1 MSKRRVANESLS
13 LGGKFRMKNL
23 FRSLAAVA
31 LAVAGLLTVVSA
43 PASATTAKKSVV
55 CYRLKSNKVQSKRY
69 DTKGG
74 VCPTGWSKHKPT
86 PTAAAG
92 GLQGSNKSGD
102 IDLVVPSSVS
112 LAINGSSFDA
122 PMIGATTS
130 GSTAYSAGG
139 KVSFS
144 SYPAAGSGTGR
155 TAIVGGSVN
164 IGFSDQ
170 PMTPGAGTLPTGA
183 VEANYVQVPYILGGA
198 VIGYNL
204 GSSLTNIKLTTNEL
218 AKIYDGQI
226 TTWSNLAII
235 NTNGGLSSTTGK
247 ALQSLYTGK
256 SPANTIKVIY
266 RNASS
271 GTTYAFTDWLHSSG
285 GSSHAPSGNVM
296 EGSGNVWNATDILG
310 AANNAAMATDINAN
324 PGAIGYVEYSYL
336 LIPGNAAIQTASL
349 QDRDGQWLQPSLKNI
364 GAAATAAGTNIT
376 PDSFSIVNQRGSNVW
391 PLATYSW
398 AIVAKNQ
405 TNEANGEAVVKY
417 LDWETHY
424 AQSALAKAEG
434 YVALPAAIEAYARQ
448 QLMTVTSGGAVLLT
462 KTS

>member
-1 MSKRRVANESLS
+1 MQK
-13 LGGKFRMKNL
+13 L

-31 LAVAGLLTVVSA
+31 LAVAGLLAVVSA
-43 PASATTAKKSVV
+43 PASAGTAKKSVV
-55 CYRLKSNKVQSKRY
+55 CYRLISNKDTAKRF

-74 VCPTGWSKHKPT
+74 VCPKPWSKHKQKPKK
-86 PTAAAG
+86 TAPSG

-102 IDLVVPSSVS
+102 IDLVVPSNVT

-122 PMIGATTS
+122 PMVGATTS

-170 PMTPGAGTLPTGA
+170 PMTPSAGTLPAGA

-198 VIGYNL
+198 VVGYNL
-204 GSSLTNIKLTTNEL
+204 PGAALSTVKLTTNEV
-218 AKIYDGQI
+218 AKIYDGTI
-226 TTWSNLAII
+226 TQWSNLAII
-235 NTNGGLSSTTGK
+235 NTNGGLTSPTGK
-247 ALQSLYTGK
+247 ALQALYTGN
-256 SPANTIKVIY
+256 SAADTIKVIY
-266 RNASS
+266 RGASS
-271 GTTYAFTDWLHSSG
+271 GTTYAFTDWLHQSG
-285 GSSHAPSGNVM
+285 GSSHNASGNVM
-296 EGSGNVWNATDILG
+296 EGSGNAWHASDILA

-349 QDRDGQWLQPSLKNI
+349 QDREGAWLQPTLTNI
-364 GAAATAAGTNIT
+364 ANAAAAAGTNIT
-376 PDSFSIVNQRGSNVW
+376 PDSFSIVNEPGTNVW

-405 TNEANGEAVVKY
+405 TNATTGEAVVKY

-424 AQSALAKAEG
+424 AQGALAKAEG
-434 YVALPAAIEAYARQ
+434 YVPLPAAIAAYSRQ
-448 QLMTVTSGGAVLLT
+448 QLANVTSGGVELLT
-462 KTS
+462 KTT

>member
-1 MSKRRVANESLS
+1 
-13 LGGKFRMKNL
+13 MKKL

-31 LAVAGLLTVVSA
+31 LAVAGLLAVVSA
-43 PASATTAKKSVV
+43 PASASAKKEKSVV
-55 CYRLKSNKVQSKRY
+55 CYRLVSNKVKSKRFE
-69 DTKGG
+69 TKGG
-74 VCPTGWSKHKPT
+74 VCPKPWSKTKPKPKKT
-86 PTAAAG
+86 KPIG
-92 GLQGSNKSGD
+92 SLQGSNKPGD
-102 IDLVVPSSVS
+102 IDLVVPSNVT

-122 PMIGATTS
+122 PMVGATTS
-130 GSTAYSAGG
+130 GSTAYTAGG

-155 TAIVGGSVN
+155 TAIVNGSVN

-170 PMTPGAGTLPTGA
+170 PMTPSAGTLPTGA

-198 VIGYNL
+198 VVGYNL
-204 GSSLTNIKLTTNEL
+204 GSTLNNIKLTSNEI

-247 ALQSLYTGK
+247 ALQALYT
-256 SPANTIKVIY
+256 SNAASDTIKVIY
-266 RNASS
+266 RGASS

-285 GSSHAPSGNVM
+285 GSVHTPSGNVM
-296 EGSGNVWNATDILG
+296 EGSGNAWHASNILA
-310 AANNAAMATDINAN
+310 AANNAAMATDINSN
-324 PGAIGYVEYSYL
+324 PGSIGYVEYSYL

-349 QDRDGQWLQPSLKNI
+349 QDRDGQWLQPSLTNI
-364 GAAATAAGTNIT
+364 ANAAAAAGTNIT
-376 PDSFSIVNQRGSNVW
+376 PDSFSIVNQRGTNVW

-405 TNEANGEAVVKY
+405 TNEAAGEAAVKY

-434 YVALPAAIEAYARQ
+434 YVPLPAAIAAYARQ
-448 QLMTVTSGGAVLLT
+448 ELLTVTSGGTVLLT
-462 KTS
+462 QTS

>member
-1 MSKRRVANESLS
+1 
-13 LGGKFRMKNL
+13 MKKL
-23 FRSLAAVA
+23 FRSFAAVA
-31 LAVAGLLTVVSA
+31 LTIAGLLAVVSA
-43 PASATTAKKSVV
+43 PANAATHKKSVV

-74 VCPTGWSKHKPT
+74 VCPKGWSKHKPKPK
-86 PTAAAG
+86 PTAPTG

-102 IDLVVPSSVS
+102 IDLTVPSNVTLS
-112 LAINGSSFDA
+112 INGSSFDA

-170 PMTPGAGTLPTGA
+170 PMTPGAGTLPAGA

-198 VIGYNL
+198 VVGYNL
-204 GSSLTNIKLTTNEL
+204 PGSALGAIKLTTNEI
-218 AKIYDGQI
+218 AKIYDGTI
-226 TTWSNLAII
+226 TQWSNLAII
-235 NTNGGLSSTTGK
+235 NTNGGLSSPTGK
-247 ALQSLYTGK
+247 ALQALYTGN
-256 SPANTIKVIY
+256 SPADTIKVIY

-296 EGSGNVWNATDILG
+296 EGSGNAWHASDILG
-310 AANNAAMATDINAN
+310 AANNAAMATDINSD

-349 QDRDGQWLQPSLKNI
+349 QDRDGDWLQPTLTNI
-364 GAAATAAGTNIT
+364 ANAALAAGTNIT
-376 PDSFSIVNQRGSNVW
+376 PDNFSIVNQRGTNVW

-398 AIVAKNQ
+398 AILAKNQ
-405 TNEANGEAVVKY
+405 TNEAAGEAAVKY

-424 AQSALAKAEG
+424 GQSALAKAEG
-434 YVALPAAIEAYARQ
+434 YVALPSAVEAYARQ
-448 QLMTVTSGGAVLLT
+448 QLATVTSGGSELLT

>member
-1 MSKRRVANESLS
+1 
-13 LGGKFRMKNL
+13 MKNL

-31 LAVAGLLTVVSA
+31 LAVAGLLAVVSA
-43 PASATTAKKSVV
+43 PAGATLAKKSVV
-55 CYRLKSNKVQSKRY
+55 CYRLVNNKVQTKRF
-69 DTKGG
+69 DTRGG
-74 VCPTGWSKHKPT
+74 ICPRPWSKHRPH
-86 PTAAAG
+86 PVVISG

-102 IDLVVPSSVS
+102 IDLVVPGAVS

-122 PMIGATTS
+122 PMVGATTS

-155 TAIVGGSVN
+155 TAIVNGSVD

-170 PMTPGAGTLPTGA
+170 PMTPGAGTLPSGA

-198 VIGYNL
+198 VVGYNL
-204 GSSLTNIKLTTNEL
+204 GSSLSNIRLTTNEV

-226 TTWSNLAII
+226 TQWSNQAII

-247 ALQSLYTGK
+247 ALQALYTSN
-256 SPANTIKVIY
+256 SPTNTIKVIY
-266 RNASS
+266 RAASS

-285 GSSHAPSGNVM
+285 GSAHSASGNVM
-296 EGSGNVWNATDILG
+296 EGSGNAWHASNILA
-310 AANNAAMATDINAN
+310 AANNAAMATDINSN

-349 QDRDGQWLQPSLKNI
+349 QDREGQWLQPTLKNI
-364 GAAATAAGTNIT
+364 AAAAASAGTNIT
-376 PDSFSIVNQRGSNVW
+376 PDSFSIVNEPGNNVW

-405 TNEANGEAVVKY
+405 TNEAKGEAIVKY

-424 AQSALAKAEG
+424 AQTALAKAEG
-434 YVALPAAIEAYARQ
+434 YVPLPLAISAYSRT
-448 QLMTVTSGGAVLLT
+448 QLTNVTSGGTVLLT
-462 KTS
+462 QKT

>member
-1 MSKRRVANESLS
+1 M
-13 LGGKFRMKNL
+13 
-23 FRSLAAVA
+23 AAVA
-31 LAVAGLLTVVSA
+31 LAVAGLLTIASA
-43 PASATTAKKSVV
+43 PALAGTSKGKTVT
-55 CYRLKSNKVQSKRY
+55 CYRLHNNKVQSKKVT
-69 DTKGG
+69 DAKGT
-74 VCPTGWSKHKPT
+74 CPAGWSKHKPKPKT
-86 PTAAAG
+86 TAPG
-92 GLQGSNKSGD
+92 SLQGTNKPGD
-102 IDLVVPSSVS
+102 IDLVVPGTAT

-122 PMIGATTS
+122 PMVGATTS
-130 GSTAYSAGG
+130 GSTAYTAGG

-155 TAIVGGSVN
+155 SSIVNGSVN

-170 PMTPGAGTLPTGA
+170 PMTPTAGTLPSGA

-204 GSSLTNIKLTTNEL
+204 GAGLDNVKLTSNEL
-218 AKIYDGQI
+218 ADIFDGTI
-226 TTWSNLAII
+226 TTWSNPAII
-235 NTNGGLSSTTGK
+235 NTNGATTPTGK
-247 ALQSLYTGK
+247 ALRALETSN

-271 GTTYAFTDWLHSSG
+271 GTTYAFTDFLHQSG

-296 EGSGNVWNATDILG
+296 EGSGNAWHAPNILG

-349 QDRDGQWLQPSLKNI
+349 QDRDGQWLQPTLTDI
-364 GAAATAAGTNIT
+364 AAAGLAAGNNIT
-376 PDSFSIVNQRGSNVW
+376 PDNFSIVNEGGKNVW

-405 TNEANGEAVVKY
+405 TNATTGEAVVKY

-424 AQSALAKAEG
+424 AQGALAKAEG
-434 YVALPAAIEAYARQ
+434 YVPLPSAVAAYARQ
-448 QLMTVTSGGAVLLT
+448 QLEQVTSGGTELLT
-462 KTS
+462 QTS

>member
-1 MSKRRVANESLS
+1 
-13 LGGKFRMKNL
+13 MKNL

-31 LAVAGLLTVVSA
+31 LAVAGLLAVVSA
-43 PASATTAKKSVV
+43 PASAGTKDKSVV
-55 CYRLKSNKVQSKRY
+55 CYRLVSNKDKAKRFEN
-69 DTKGG
+69 KGG
-74 VCPTGWSKHKPT
+74 VCPKPWSKHKPKPKST
-86 PTAAAG
+86 GSSG
-92 GLQGSNKSGD
+92 GLMGSNKPGD
-102 IDLVVPSSVS
+102 TDLVVPSNVT

-122 PMIGATTS
+122 PMVGATTS

-155 TAIVGGSVN
+155 TSIVNGSVE

-170 PMTPGAGTLPTGA
+170 PMTPSAGTLPSGA
-183 VEANYVQVPYILGGA
+183 VEANFVQVPYILGGA

-204 GSSLTNIKLTTNEL
+204 GSTLSNIELTSNEI

-226 TTWSNLAII
+226 TQWSNLAII

-247 ALQSLYTGK
+247 ALQALYTGK
-256 SPANTIKVIY
+256 SPSDTIKVIY
-266 RNASS
+266 RGASS

-285 GSSHAPSGNVM
+285 GSVH
-296 EGSGNVWNATDILG
+296 
-310 AANNAAMATDINAN
+310 MATDINSN
-324 PGAIGYVEYSYL
+324 PGSIGYVEYSYL

-349 QDRDGQWLQPSLKNI
+349 QDRDGQWLQPSLTNI
-364 GAAATAAGTNIT
+364 AAAAASAGTNIT
-376 PDSFSIVNQRGSNVW
+376 PDSFSIVNQRGNDVW

-405 TNEANGEAVVKY
+405 TNEAMGEAAVKY

-424 AQSALAKAEG
+424 AQGALAKAEG
-434 YVALPAAIEAYARQ
+434 YVPLPAAIAAYARQ
-448 QLMTVTSGGAVLLT
+448 QLETVTSGGTVLLNQT
-462 KTS
+462 T

>member
-1 MSKRRVANESLS
+1 
-13 LGGKFRMKNL
+13 MKNL
-23 FRSLAAVA
+23 FRSFAAVA
-31 LAVAGLLTVVSA
+31 LVIAGLLAVVSA
-43 PASATTAKKSVV
+43 PASAGTKNKLVV

-69 DTKGG
+69 ETKGG
-74 VCPTGWSKHKPT
+74 VCPKGWSKHKPK
-86 PTAAAG
+86 PKSTAPVG
-92 GLQGSNKSGD
+92 SLQGSNKAGD
-102 IDLVVPSSVS
+102 IDNVVPSSVTV
-112 LAINGSSFDA
+112 AINGSSFDA
-122 PMIGATTS
+122 PMVGATTS

-155 TAIVGGSVN
+155 TAIVGGTVN

-170 PMTPGAGTLPTGA
+170 PMTPSAGTLPGGA
-183 VEANYVQVPYILGGA
+183 VESNFVQVPYVLGGA
-198 VIGYNL
+198 VVGYNL
-204 GSSLTNIKLTTNEL
+204 GSNLSNIKLTTNEI

-226 TTWSNLAII
+226 TQWSNLAIV

-247 ALQSLYTGK
+247 ALQALYTGN
-256 SPANTIKVIY
+256 SPADTIKVVY

-285 GSSHAPSGNVM
+285 GSSHSPSGNVM
-296 EGSGNVWNATDILG
+296 EGSGNAWHASNILG
-310 AANNAAMATDINAN
+310 AANNAAMASDINAN

-349 QDRDGQWLQPSLKNI
+349 QDREGTWLQPTLANI
-364 GAAATAAGTNIT
+364 AAAGVAAGTNIT
-376 PDSFSIVNQRGSNVW
+376 PDSFSIVNEPGKNVW

-405 TNEANGEAVVKY
+405 TNEAMGEAVVKY

-424 AQSALAKAEG
+424 GQSAIAKDEG
-434 YVALPAAIEAYARQ
+434 YVPLSSAIEAYARA
-448 QLMTVTSGGAVLLT
+448 QLETVTSGGAVLLT
-462 KTS
+462 KSS

>member
-1 MSKRRVANESLS
+1 
-13 LGGKFRMKNL
+13 MKKL
-23 FRSLAAVA
+23 TRSMAAVA
-31 LAVAGLLTVVSA
+31 LAVAGLLTIASA
-43 PASATTAKKSVV
+43 PALAGTSKGKTVT
-55 CYRLKSNKVQSKRY
+55 CYRLHNNKVQSKKVT
-69 DTKGG
+69 DAKGT
-74 VCPTGWSKHKPT
+74 CPAGWSKHKPKPKT
-86 PTAAAG
+86 TAPG
-92 GLQGSNKSGD
+92 SLQGTNKPGD
-102 IDLVVPSSVS
+102 IDLVVPGTAT

-122 PMIGATTS
+122 PMVGATTS
-130 GSTAYSAGG
+130 GSTAYTAGG

-155 TAIVGGSVN
+155 SSIVNGSVN

-170 PMTPGAGTLPTGA
+170 PMTPTAGTLPSGA

-204 GSSLTNIKLTTNEL
+204 GAGLDNVKLTSNEL
-218 AKIYDGQI
+218 ADIFDGTI
-226 TTWSNLAII
+226 TTWSNPAII
-235 NTNGGLSSTTGK
+235 NTNGATTPTGK
-247 ALQSLYTGK
+247 ALRALETSN

-271 GTTYAFTDWLHSSG
+271 GTTYAFTDFLHQSG

-296 EGSGNVWNATDILG
+296 EGSGNAWHAPNILG

-349 QDRDGQWLQPSLKNI
+349 QDRDGQWLQPTLTDI
-364 GAAATAAGTNIT
+364 AAAGAAAGTNIT
-376 PDSFSIVNQRGSNVW
+376 PDNFSIVNEGGKNVW

-405 TNEANGEAVVKY
+405 TNATTGEAVVKY

-424 AQSALAKAEG
+424 AQGALAKAEG
-434 YVALPAAIEAYARQ
+434 YVPLPSAVAAYARQ
-448 QLMTVTSGGAVLLT
+448 QLEQVTSGGTELLT
-462 KTS
+462 QTS